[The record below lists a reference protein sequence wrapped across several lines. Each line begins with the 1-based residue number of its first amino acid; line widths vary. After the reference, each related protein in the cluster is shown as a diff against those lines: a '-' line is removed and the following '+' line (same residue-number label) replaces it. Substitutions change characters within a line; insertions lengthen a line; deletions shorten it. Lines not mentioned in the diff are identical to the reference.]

1 MERGVEEIQADEA
14 VDCQV
19 MELLRDEVLPHSQH
33 IPHQFILRVVMLLN
47 KGSIHSATTTANIG
61 TYKISKYFIIHLY
74 MKYIF
79 VRCERVTS
87 FLFTE
92 NGAETKLREE
102 FAKTCF
108 ETLLQFSLLDGLNN
122 DAENSPKGSPDNDE
136 GGIAGRL
143 AVTALLHRFQE
154 VLRRYIESERRSGK
168 CPLPRYSR
176 ITYQ

>member
-1 MERGVEEIQADEA
+1 MIFYYSVLNVERGVEEIQADEA

-47 KGSIHSATTTANIG
+47 KGSIHSATTTNIG
-61 TYKISKYFIIHLY
+61 K
-74 MKYIF
+74 
-79 VRCERVTS
+79 
-87 FLFTE
+87 FLFIFIERKTLNIKLLFLIIE
-92 NGAETKLREE
+92 NSGETKLREE

-122 DAENSPKGSPDNDE
+122 ESDHDTTKNSENDE
-136 GGIAGRL
+136 GGVAGRL

-154 VLRRYIESERRSGK
+154 VLRRYIENERRSGK
-168 CPLPRYSR
+168 CPLPR
-176 ITYQ
+176 